1 MPISATSGA
10 KGWSAWWSSK
20 LLHEQATSSPAS
32 TVKLSGRIP
41 LIHHHFIQKG
51 QGMVEY
57 ALILA
62 LVALIV
68 LIALIAT
75 GGQLLNLYSHMT
87 ATMCNYHVGCGS
99 RKQPPPHLW
108 GGRECPPKGPPLS

>member
-1 MPISATSGA
+1 MR
-10 KGWSAWWSSK
+10 
-20 LLHEQATSSPAS
+20 LLSVQS
-32 TVKLSGRIP
+32 
-41 LIHHHFIQKG
+41 G

-75 GGQLLNLYSHMT
+75 GGQVINLYSDVT
-87 ATMCNYHVGCGS
+87 ATMCSYHVGC
-99 RKQPPPHLW
+99 
-108 GGRECPPKGPPLS
+108 